1 MSLSYAESLS
11 YFPHKG
17 KVGMPELTE
26 SVEDLQSKHQQCH
39 VLEFIAHLYY
49 IEKLNQLEQMIR
61 QSHHTVVITGA
72 GISTDAGIPD
82 FRGPNGCYC
91 SATKES
97 ATH

>member
-17 KVGMPELTE
+17 KVGMPELAE
-26 SVEDLQSKHQQCH
+26 KSDDLQRKNNSNFSSFN
-39 VLEFIAHLYY
+39 LIIFHLV
-49 IEKLNQLEQMIR
+49 KLDQLEQMIR

-82 FRGPNGCYC
+82 FRGPNGY
-91 SATKES
+91 
-97 ATH
+97 

>member
-26 SVEDLQSKHQQCH
+26 KSDDLKIK
-39 VLEFIAHLYY
+39 LE
-49 IEKLNQLEQMIR
+49 KLEQMIR
-61 QSHHTVVITGA
+61 QSRHTVAITGA

-82 FRGPNGCYC
+82 FRGPNG
-91 SATKES
+91 
-97 ATH
+97 